1 MKSFAFAFVI
11 VQAVLIQSAF
21 SQCIRGPSP
30 IALSSPLVSTIAQ
43 PSVAAS
49 LADTLSLLTVSSL
62 LAESL
67 PLNPNVIATVPVA
80 VAPAYAPAY
89 TTAYAPT
96 YAYGGCGGGCG
107 CGCGGYNG
115 YSYIF

>member
-1 MKSFAFAFVI
+1 MKSFAFLLLA
-11 VQAVLIQSAF
+11 AVLIQTAYSHVIRTGPCGCSSSLISA
-21 SQCIRGPSP
+21 PV
-30 IALSSPLVSTIAQ
+30 LSAPVYSAVAQ

-67 PLNPNVIATVPVA
+67 PLNPNVVAAVPV
-80 VAPAYAPAY
+80 PTYAPAL
-89 TTAYAPT
+89 AY
-96 YAYGGCGGGCG
+96 GGCG

-115 YSYIF
+115 LGFNYIF

>member
-11 VQAVLIQSAF
+11 VQAVLIQTAF
-21 SQCIRGPSP
+21 SQCIRG
-30 IALSSPLVSTIAQ
+30 SSPVAYSSIPAVAQ

-89 TTAYAPT
+89 TTSYAPA
-96 YAYGGCGGGCG
+96 YSYGGCGGGCG